1 MLAAAVVIF
10 ICAGSVDVKDCNET
24 TAIQTIE
31 YPKTDETDLEKCRNV
46 TAWVA
51 QMAIRP
57 REGEYIKW
65 RCQIG
70 VPVPNQK
77 PKNNFRF
84 LA

>member
-24 TAIQTIE
+24 TALQVIE

-57 REGEYIKW
+57 HAEGEYIKW
-65 RCQIG
+65 RCRIG
-70 VPVPNQK
+70 VPDSKPETQK
-77 PKNNFRF
+77 
-84 LA
+84 

>member
-24 TAIQTIE
+24 TALQVIE

-57 REGEYIKW
+57 HAEGEYIKW
-65 RCQIG
+65 RCRIG
-70 VPVPNQK
+70 QPDSK
-77 PKNNFRF
+77 PETPK
-84 LA
+84 